1 MTGDSRT
8 FVVTGCASGIGRHVA
23 NALVLQGQR
32 MLAADINLKALEENA
47 RVQGWPGDR
56 VLLQE
61 LDVRDSESW
70 EEALQSAVSQ
80 FGGIDVLMNIAG
92 YLEPGWAHEMKSED
106 VDRHFDINAKGV
118 IFGTQAAARIMIPQK
133 RGHIINM
140 GSMSALAPIPGLALY
155 SASKYAVRAFSLAV
169 AQELRPYGIYVTV
182 VCPDAVSTPMLELQK
197 RYKQAALTFSGPRI
211 LSVEDVGQLILGP
224 VLSRKPLEIFLP
236 KSRGWLARVADLF
249 PQLGFLLGPAFQKK
263 GLKRQASLKV

>member
-92 YLEPGWAHEMKSED
+92 YLEPGWALSL
-106 VDRHFDINAKGV
+106 I
-118 IFGTQAAARIMIPQK
+118 
-133 RGHIINM
+133 HI
-140 GSMSALAPIPGLALY
+140 
-155 SASKYAVRAFSLAV
+155 
-169 AQELRPYGIYVTV
+169 
-182 VCPDAVSTPMLELQK
+182 
-197 RYKQAALTFSGPRI
+197 
-211 LSVEDVGQLILGP
+211 
-224 VLSRKPLEIFLP
+224 
-236 KSRGWLARVADLF
+236 
-249 PQLGFLLGPAFQKK
+249 
-263 GLKRQASLKV
+263 